1 MSSFVGNPK
10 TGFRASNETMHD
22 KINSLYAPCK
32 DLNQHGH
39 ISYLIRVLSLHSPG
53 RLTSKLSSCAK

>member
-1 MSSFVGNPK
+1 MSSFVGNPR

-39 ISYLIRVLSLHSPG
+39 IS
-53 RLTSKLSSCAK
+53 T